1 MRDGFES
8 FKGNFAGG
16 GCGGP
21 GGAPSIGSLSDNS
34 EQLVLQNPTLEFSR
48 SYTTSVL
55 RTTIPD
61 QTHTRY
67 CVTSEGSQN
76 EKKESR
82 MISTYLL
89 KESYDLSHLGI
100 HRDSM
105 RHVPSNAFIEQKG
118 KITSAATTLDIERF
132 KD

>member
-61 QTHTRY
+61 QNT
-67 CVTSEGSQN
+67 Q
-76 EKKESR
+76 
-82 MISTYLL
+82 
-89 KESYDLSHLGI
+89 
-100 HRDSM
+100 
-105 RHVPSNAFIEQKG
+105 
-118 KITSAATTLDIERF
+118 DIALPVKVAKMKRIRV
-132 KD
+132 K